1 MTSAVAAQPIGGE
14 AQLSVAAA
22 RPSRGVV
29 HSAAAEGVRDIT
41 PMVIGVI
48 PFGLAVG
55 AAIGASDLS
64 AAQGLVSG
72 PTILAGAA
80 QLTTVQMLDGGA
92 APLVIVLSALMI
104 NARILLY
111 SASMAPWF
119 RGGSLGQRLLLAL
132 PVIDQLHFTC
142 VPRFENGDLDRRGR
156 IAYYVG
162 AAAWLVT
169 AWITSQAAAILVGAR
184 VPESVGLHVAAPLAL
199 AGLLAKSLVDRRSI
213 VAAAVAGFLVVA
225 GAGLPFR
232 SAVLVAALGGI
243 GAGIIWDRRRGDDA
257 EPATVEAT
265 ADHSVG
271 AHDREEAA
279 R

>member
-1 MTSAVAAQPIGGE
+1 MTSAVVARPARTEVELPAE
-14 AQLSVAAA
+14 APRPARSVLPVAA
-22 RPSRGVV
+22 S
-29 HSAAAEGVRDIT
+29 EGVRDIT

-64 AAQGLVSG
+64 TAQGLVSG

-162 AAAWLVT
+162 AATWLVT
-169 AWITSQAAAILVGAR
+169 AWIASQAAAIVVGAR

-213 VAAAVAGFLVVA
+213 VAAAVAGLLVVV

-243 GAGIIWDRRRGDDA
+243 GAGLVWDRRRGNDT
-257 EPATVEAT
+257 EPASVEETVGQ
-265 ADHSVG
+265 SVDS
-271 AHDREEAA
+271 HDRQEVA

>member
-1 MTSAVAAQPIGGE
+1 MTTAAVARPARTEVELP
-14 AQLSVAAA
+14 ADAA
-22 RPSRGVV
+22 RPAWRVLPTAVS
-29 HSAAAEGVRDIT
+29 EGVHDIT

-64 AAQGLVSG
+64 TAQGLVSG

-80 QLTTVQMLDGGA
+80 QLTTVQMLDGGT

-162 AAAWLVT
+162 AATWLVT
-169 AWITSQAAAILVGAR
+169 AWVASQAASIVVGAR

-213 VAAAVAGFLVVA
+213 VAAAVAGLLVVA

-232 SAVLVAALGGI
+232 SAVLIAALGGI
-243 GAGIIWDRRRGDDA
+243 GAGIVWDRRNGNDTVPSPVEDVVGDA
-257 EPATVEAT
+257 PGSHEV
-265 ADHSVG
+265 
-271 AHDREEAA
+271 A